1 MSPNTTT
8 CLITGANRGIGRG
21 LVAAYLARPHHTVIA
36 AVRDPAHPTA
46 QSLHDLVPH
55 APSPSATS
63 GQPSSSSRLIL
74 LQMDCA
80 SSSSI
85 AAAFAALTNVH
96 GIRALDIVIANAGVG
111 FATGRPL
118 AAEGR
123 AELQRFV
130 DVNAHGPLEV
140 FGGALGLMREAGKA
154 GERKPRFM
162 LVSSNLGSFELM
174 GKAWGYGLYGASKAM
189 ANFLIKWLAL
199 ENAGEVVV
207 FAMHPGPVKTDMGDR
222 AIQELEKMGVDLNL
236 RWLEVEESVKG
247 LQTLEA
253 APHNLQKLVD
263 LLREGLFKPP
273 LGPVDNEVQ

>member
-55 APSPSATS
+55 APSLSATS

-80 SSSSI
+80 SSASI

-96 GIRALDIVIANAGVG
+96 GIRALDIVVANAGVG

-207 FAMHPGPVKTDMGDR
+207 FAVHPGPVKTDMGDR

-247 LQTLEA
+247 LQTLIDGAESK
-253 APHNLQKLVD
+253 NLNGRFFQHDGIEL
-263 LLREGLFKPP
+263 PW
-273 LGPVDNEVQ
+273 